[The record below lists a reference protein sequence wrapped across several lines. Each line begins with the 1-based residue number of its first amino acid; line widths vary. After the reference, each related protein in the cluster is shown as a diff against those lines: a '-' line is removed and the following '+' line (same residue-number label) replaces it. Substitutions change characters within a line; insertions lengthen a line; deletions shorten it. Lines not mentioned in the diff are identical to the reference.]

1 MKKLSLLWILQHTCQ
16 AIKHSLISL
25 LIVSYYFRKI
35 LNEENFFEHLKRS
48 SDTGD
53 NFMITFE
60 ETFYD
65 YVKRIIR
72 NDQRV
77 FFMVYP

>member
-1 MKKLSLLWILQHTCQ
+1 MPSFIN
-16 AIKHSLISL
+16 SLICL
-25 LIVSYYFRKI
+25 LIDSYYFRKI
-35 LNEENFFEHLKRS
+35 LNEEDFFENLKRS
-48 SDTGD
+48 IDTGD